1 MREAVGGWSLMNIFI
16 VFFVIISFILIG
28 TVIYYK
34 GYKINSQIINSLEKY
49 EGYNSLSASEIDHT
63 LTNLG
68 YRQAGKDNIC
78 GKSAHTGEPLPC
90 LGENSKYEFNLTCSV
105 SNKNKGDNFVG
116 NNYYITYHVKTYIY
130 INLPFGLSMKIP
142 VSTKSNPIY
151 QFTGYE
157 NGLGC

>member
-16 VFFVIISFILIG
+16 VFFIIISFILIG

-49 EGYNSLSASEIDHT
+49 EGYNSLSAAEIDKT

-68 YRQAGKDNIC
+68 YRQGGKDNIC
-78 GKSAHTGEPLPC
+78 GKSASSGDPLIC
-90 LGENSKYEFNLTCSV
+90 LEDNAKYEFNLTCSITG
-105 SNKNKGDNFVG
+105 KNKGDNFVG

>member
-1 MREAVGGWSLMNIFI
+1 MREAIGGWSLMNIFI
-16 VFFVIISFILIG
+16 VFFIIVSFILIG

-34 GYKINSQIINSLEKY
+34 GYKINSQIINSLEIY
-49 EGYNSLSASEIDHT
+49 EGYNSLSASAIDRT
-63 LTNLG
+63 LKNLG
-68 YRQAGKDNIC
+68 YRQGGTDNIC
-78 GKSAHTGEPLPC
+78 GKSANSGEPLTC
-90 LGENSKYEFNLTCSV
+90 LGDNAKYEFSLTCST
-105 SNKNKGDNFVG
+105 SSKNKGDNFVG